1 MKNTLFLHFLI
12 SSFFR
17 DILQKHL
24 KEKVEPHLTKRLEE
38 YHEIDSPKP
47 VNMTDEEWEEHKF
60 ENKKNF
66 FYDKVEALNIHLTT
80 RKLFKIKNRST
91 RENNLK

>member
-1 MKNTLFLHFLI
+1 MKKYPFFTFLNFL
-12 SSFFR
+12 FFR

-60 ENKKNF
+60 ENKQNF
-66 FYDKVEALNIHLTT
+66 LYDKVEALNIHLTT
-80 RKLFKIKNRST
+80 RKLFK
-91 RENNLK
+91 RENKSTKKLI